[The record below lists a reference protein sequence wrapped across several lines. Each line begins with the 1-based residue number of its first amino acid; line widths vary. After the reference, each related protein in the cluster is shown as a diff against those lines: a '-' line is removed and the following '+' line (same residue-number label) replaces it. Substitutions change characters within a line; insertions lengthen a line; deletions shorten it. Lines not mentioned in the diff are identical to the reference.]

1 MKGLVAGGVGFV
13 GFHRADALIHAGHDV
28 VIVLSGAK
36 ALRSTLLNW
45 ASSRKFVMK
54 LKSEERPNVQ
64 AICIYPVSIA
74 AKFVA
79 NGIGKLR
86 LGWKDACG

>member
-13 GFHRADALIHAGHDV
+13 GFHRADALIDAGHDV
-28 VIVLSGAK
+28 VIVLPGAK

-54 LKSEERPNVQ
+54 LKSEEHPNVP
-64 AICIYPVSIA
+64 AICIYPVSIQQSLSRMGL
-74 AKFVA
+74 VS
-79 NGIGKLR
+79 
-86 LGWKDACG
+86 